1 MTHLPFFLG
10 GLYLGGIMVWAAM
23 MRWAIARHG
32 ELIDKLQSSREDVAR
47 LKLLMKLNGYVE
59 PASEERAGGGL

>member
-10 GLYLGGIMVWAAM
+10 GLYLGGIIVWAAM
-23 MRWAIARHG
+23 MRWAITRQG

-47 LKLLMKLNGYVE
+47 LKLLMKLNGYDE
-59 PASEERAGGGL
+59 HSPKDRAGGGV